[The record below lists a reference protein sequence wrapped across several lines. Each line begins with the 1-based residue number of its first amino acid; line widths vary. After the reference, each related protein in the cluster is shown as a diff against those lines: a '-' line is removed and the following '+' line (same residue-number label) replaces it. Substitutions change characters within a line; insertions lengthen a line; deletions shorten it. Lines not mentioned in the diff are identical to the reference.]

1 VVVVETELHGAGA
14 IVLSD
19 AVSLLI
25 EILAQTN
32 PFGPVPTPEPTV
44 APLPGEDDVSRATLY
59 LIALAVLVAVVA
71 LGYFIARDAR
81 RSLPRGEREAAP
93 IPDPAAEQRE
103 RRARDSKQRSKA
115 KAARRARRHNR
126 PG

>member
-1 VVVVETELHGAGA
+1 M
-14 IVLSD
+14 
-19 AVSLLI
+19 SLLI

-32 PFGPVPTPEPTV
+32 PFGPVPTPAPTV
-44 APLPGEDDVSRATLY
+44 APAPGEDDVSRTTLY

-71 LGYFIARDAR
+71 MGYFIARDAR
-81 RSLPRGEREAAP
+81 RSLPRGEREALERAP
-93 IPDPAAEQRE
+93 LPSPPGQRK
-103 RRARDSKQRSKA
+103 KQRSKG

>member
-1 VVVVETELHGAGA
+1 M
-14 IVLSD
+14 
-19 AVSLLI
+19 SLLI

-44 APLPGEDDVSRATLY
+44 APLPGEDDVSRRTLY
-59 LIALAVLVAVVA
+59 LIALAVLLAVVA

-81 RSLPRGEREAAP
+81 RSLPRGDREAL
-93 IPDPAAEQRE
+93 DRE
-103 RRARDSKQRSKA
+103 PLPPPPRSPKKQRSKA